1 MLVKIGNIM
10 FYLGSDFIGPF
21 SACLSAEESPQGLVT
36 RRKMLA
42 KKSNFLMIT
51 NSLVILTKNYKK
63 KNPGC
68 LCEIK
73 CRNVNILWFLL

>member
-1 MLVKIGNIM
+1 MKIGNIM

-21 SACLSAEESPQGLVT
+21 CACLTLAEESPQALVT
-36 RRKMLA
+36 RRKMLE

-51 NSLVILTKNYKK
+51 NLLVILTKNYKK

-68 LCEIK
+68 LCERLK
-73 CRNVNILWFLL
+73 SLILTQQIFQS